1 LRYKHRISM
10 DILLE
15 FGTLL
20 QSKRKQLGVSQKD
33 LAELC
38 GISDLTVRNIEN
50 GKEGTNIGNF
60 LKVANTLGFD
70 LLLQTKKLSD
80 ESGIR
85 L

>member
-38 GISDLTVRNIEN
+38 SISDLTVRNIEN

-70 LLLQTKKLSD
+70 LLLQTKKMSD
-80 ESGIR
+80 ESGIH